1 MSLVNVKANQE
12 AVIYFFDQ
20 TNKRKTNK
28 RAKKVTNENSLNI
41 LNKKLNSK
49 FQTAGDLLSD
59 ENELN
64 ADKPIADRLAELTS
78 LNLIS
83 GGKNSAK
90 QNPNAFTDTRL
101 QAIKYLTDDMI
112 EQLQE
117 MLALYHEN
125 NKVPHLHASVVYDLH
140 SDWSDLTDKCR
151 YVFPQWQ
158 TRSGRDS
165 VHKRSSE
172 SMYKQSTTSSRNENN
187 ESALSNREKENSSV
201 LRKSNNSK
209 LQRQG
214 SKLNII
220 TESQHN
226 DTTNE
231 QTTTTP
237 VQQKQTVRRVSMA
250 AYRPRPENNT
260 SRLTHHANT
269 SGYSLSYQFSSNLF
283 REKGWTVTTI
293 TVEEELI
300 NNDRKI
306 VTCIKNS
313 LRNM

>member
-1 MSLVNVKANQE
+1 MKSNQE
-12 AVIYFFDQ
+12 GVIYFFDQ
-20 TNKRKTNK
+20 TSKRKTTK
-28 RAKKVTNENSLNI
+28 RARKVTNENSLNI

-64 ADKPIADRLAELTS
+64 PDKPIADRLAELSS

-83 GGKNSAK
+83 GGKVNSAK

-117 MLALYHEN
+117 MLILYHEH
-125 NKVPHLHASVVYDLH
+125 NKVPQLHASIVYDLH

-151 YVFPQWQ
+151 YTFPKWQ
-158 TRSGRDS
+158 TRYGRDLTY
-165 VHKRSSE
+165 KRSSE
-172 SMYKQSTTSSRNENN
+172 SVYKQSTTSSRNDND
-187 ESALSNREKENSSV
+187 ESALSNREKENNSV

-220 TESQHN
+220 TENKLS
-226 DTTNE
+226 DTAQE
-231 QTTTTP
+231 LSTTTP
-237 VQQKQTVRRVSMA
+237 VQQKQNVRQVSVA
-250 AYRPRPENNT
+250 TYRGNNT
-260 SRLTHHANT
+260 SRLIHHANSS

-293 TVEEELI
+293 SVEEELI